1 LHLHIKYSSLLH
13 EAAQITYKELEVK
26 RKKMAEQNSPKP
38 ELDKFRLWFEK
49 FDAELWDKQFED
61 ELANIPCNRL

>member
-1 LHLHIKYSSLLH
+1 MTTVKEIE
-13 EAAQITYKELEVK
+13 EAVANL
-26 RKKMAEQNSPKP
+26 PKT

-61 ELANIPCNRL
+61 DVRSGKLDRLADQALKDFEEGRCTKL